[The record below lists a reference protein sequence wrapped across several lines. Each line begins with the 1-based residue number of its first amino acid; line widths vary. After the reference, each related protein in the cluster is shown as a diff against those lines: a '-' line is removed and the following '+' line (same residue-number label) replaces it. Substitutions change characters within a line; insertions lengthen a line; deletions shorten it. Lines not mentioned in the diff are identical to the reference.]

1 MSVASCTQS
10 DVINVYKICFLLQ
23 TEEVSFSCRWR
34 GKICELSIMH
44 LCNPKLLWESFLF
57 FACHNDTHTGAFGG
71 RFAALIAKVSK
82 VAYYFFF
89 FIWSP
94 KAARNA
100 FIQNGKC
107 HKMAGIKGKL
117 RELQKASVKVEGC
130 VKNRLKVHNK
140 ESGVRIQCKGNLRTM
155 GPGNLMSTAGS

>member
-1 MSVASCTQS
+1 MFSFANWRSEL
-10 DVINVYKICFLLQ
+10 LLQ
-23 TEEVSFSCRWR
+23 MEGENMWAQHNAFMQPKASLRVLFIFRLPQWHPYRCIWWS
-34 GKICELSIMH
+34 
-44 LCNPKLLWESFLF
+44 LCCLDCKSVKGCVLL
-57 FACHNDTHTGAFGG
+57 
-71 RFAALIAKVSK
+71 
-82 VAYYFFF
+82 FFF

-117 RELQKASVKVEGC
+117 RELQKASVKVEGG

-140 ESGVRIQCKGNLRTM
+140 GSGVRIQCKGNLRTM

>member
-89 FIWSP
+89 FYLVAEGCAKCVYP
-94 KAARNA
+94 KREMS
-100 FIQNGKC
+100 QNGW
-107 HKMAGIKGKL
+107 HKGKIE
-117 RELQKASVKVEGC
+117 RIAKSVRQGWGRCEK
-130 VKNRLKVHNK
+130 
-140 ESGVRIQCKGNLRTM
+140 S
-155 GPGNLMSTAGS
+155 P